1 MSEPK
6 ISKFCCVFVIKQLLC
21 WVFKKTFFLF
31 CSILDWGGVYEF
43 LSILIINIFYKI
55 PVFYIKVDKNLCIIT
70 KRVCNNTMN

>member
-1 MSEPK
+1 MRRREGEE
-6 ISKFCCVFVIKQLLC
+6 
-21 WVFKKTFFLF
+21 
-31 CSILDWGGVYEF
+31 GGGGGGGDEF